1 KYYLKAITTLEST
14 ESRLLLPKIYK
25 EYGDFYAK
33 LNLPELT
40 IENYVKALNIVV
52 EGQDYSLQKE
62 IIEKIA
68 FLSYDLGDIETSI
81 NHYNTLY
88 VLHKN
93 LNEETDKIKVLKT
106 LSSLY
111 KENKDYEN
119 AIFASKELLNYY
131 QRIGDESNQ
140 IAYLSEIGEISYASG
155 NLDQADKAFKS
166 YFRLAKKDENLQK
179 EIASLRYIQ
188 NLITEGDIYTWSM
201 DNGYWSDYETAIR
214 YYNDAQKQTDF
225 QLYPGIASTIL
236 NRIGVVY
243 FKRED
248 FKTCVTYFDLA
259 LYYSRKP
266 DNLDFTSEN
275 HIMLARAYDALDK
288 WKYASKHY
296 ELHAAYKH
304 SIIQKTEIERKAL
317 ADLSTDNEKQSLF
330 VEQTLDRIEAQ
341 ERQEVIVA
349 EKELRNITLESE
361 LELYRQDVELKEML
375 IQNQKMAEESAVRN
389 YLLTKEQLENERNTQ
404 KIEHLNSERIKQ
416 DLELENKEIEQKNE
430 RQRMKILEQENSLAR
445 SQQAYYLLSIILIS
459 FILIFILVVYIQ

>member
-1 KYYLKAITTLEST
+1 MIRLRIISFAFIAMLSPLLGYSINFDLTNRLEVLETYSQKMRIDSVIVALKLDSAKSAYLENDYNSAIALADDAFELSKKFPNYDFAVQSVLILARSFRDIHLQNNDQLSFNNTLKYYLKAITTLEST

-140 IAYLSEIGEISYASG
+140 IAYLSKIGEISYASG

-166 YFRLAKKDENLQK
+166 YFRLAKKDEHLQK

-188 NLITEGDIYTWSM
+188 NLITEGDIYTWS
-201 DNGYWSDYETAIR
+201 
-214 YYNDAQKQTDF
+214 
-225 QLYPGIASTIL
+225 
-236 NRIGVVY
+236 
-243 FKRED
+243 
-248 FKTCVTYFDLA
+248 
-259 LYYSRKP
+259 
-266 DNLDFTSEN
+266 
-275 HIMLARAYDALDK
+275 
-288 WKYASKHY
+288 
-296 ELHAAYKH
+296 
-304 SIIQKTEIERKAL
+304 
-317 ADLSTDNEKQSLF
+317 
-330 VEQTLDRIEAQ
+330 
-341 ERQEVIVA
+341 
-349 EKELRNITLESE
+349 
-361 LELYRQDVELKEML
+361 
-375 IQNQKMAEESAVRN
+375 
-389 YLLTKEQLENERNTQ
+389 
-404 KIEHLNSERIKQ
+404 
-416 DLELENKEIEQKNE
+416 
-430 RQRMKILEQENSLAR
+430 
-445 SQQAYYLLSIILIS
+445 
-459 FILIFILVVYIQ
+459 